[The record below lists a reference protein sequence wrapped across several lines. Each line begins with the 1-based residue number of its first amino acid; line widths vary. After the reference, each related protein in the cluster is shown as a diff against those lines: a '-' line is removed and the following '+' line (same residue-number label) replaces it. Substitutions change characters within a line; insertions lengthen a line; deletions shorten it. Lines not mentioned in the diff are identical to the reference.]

1 MQTVLRLYSYLPT
14 LTGLFSRLGNR
25 LRLLRLYPTV
35 RNRVIVRT
43 ILLLV
48 AGLLLGNGL
57 ILIPVALVIAA
68 VLADEV

>member
-14 LTGLFSRLGNR
+14 LTNLFSR

-48 AGLLLGNGL
+48 AGMLLGNGL
-57 ILIPVALVIAA
+57 ILIPIALVIAA

>member
-14 LTGLFSRLGNR
+14 LTGLFSRL
-25 LRLLRLYPTV
+25 RLLRLYPTAH
-35 RNRVIVRT
+35 NRVIVRT

-48 AGLLLGNGL
+48 AGMLLGNGL
-57 ILIPVALVIAA
+57 ILIPISLVIAA